1 MKRQEFVQIKGLDL
15 KELKIK
21 VGTLREEIA
30 NLILDKNMK
39 KLKDLKTISKKKK
52 ELAQILTV
60 IRQKELLEELETK
73 TIKTDEIERIHGLEV
88 SIVTNAKNHDKGL
101 LLFKYLGIPFSK

>member
-1 MKRQEFVQIKGLDL
+1 MKKQDFVQVKGLDL
-15 KELKIK
+15 KELRIK
-21 VGTLREEIA
+21 VGTLKGEIA

-52 ELAQILTV
+52 EMARVLTV

-73 TIKTDEIERIHGLEV
+73 TMKLNEIEAEE
-88 SIVTNAKNHDKGL
+88 KKG
-101 LLFKYLGIPFSK
+101 KEK